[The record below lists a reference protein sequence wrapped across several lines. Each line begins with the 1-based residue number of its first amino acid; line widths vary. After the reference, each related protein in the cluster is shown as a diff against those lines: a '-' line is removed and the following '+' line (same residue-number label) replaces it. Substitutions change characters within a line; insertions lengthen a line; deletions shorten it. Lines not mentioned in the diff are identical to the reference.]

1 MADHLRRHRAW
12 LWLGVGAVLAVAIVW
27 SPVVTVVSYGD
38 APSGSVTL
46 TEMRSA
52 IGLPT
57 SLALWLAVTA
67 VAVAAT
73 VVAAWMASLPR
84 TRRSLRRRAR

>member
-1 MADHLRRHRAW
+1 MPDHLRRHGAW
-12 LWLGVGAVLAVAIVW
+12 LWLGVAAVVAVAIVW
-27 SPVVTVVSYGD
+27 APVVTVVSYGD

-84 TRRSLRRRAR
+84 TTPSLRRRAR